1 MKEIPNKLRPGCQ
14 NAQPGFLWI
23 ALNCKTS
30 GIFTKDSTKPGGNYL
45 DRRWGMLKIKLFDE
59 EHEADL
65 EEAVNAF
72 LENIPESKIKDVK
85 YQVSISDSLRAEE
98 EPTIYSYSILVIYSE

>member
-1 MKEIPNKLRPGCQ
+1 
-14 NAQPGFLWI
+14 
-23 ALNCKTS
+23 
-30 GIFTKDSTKPGGNYL
+30 
-45 DRRWGMLKIKLFDE
+45 MLKIKLFDE
-59 EHEADL
+59 EHEEDL

-85 YQVSISDSLRAEE
+85 YQVSISDSLRAKE